1 MFEGIVADILSRI
14 LGKYVE
20 NFNKEQLSIGI
31 FGGNV
36 SLKNLR
42 LKGEALADLNLPITV
57 IRGVLGSLELQV
69 PWKNLSSKPVIV
81 KVDDIYILC
90 GPQKKFYVKNFF
102 YFKHYILN
110 LFKTPFF

>member
-90 GPQKKFYVKNFF
+90 GPQKKFYVK
-102 YFKHYILN
+102 KKN
-110 LFKTPFF
+110 LLQTLHSQPF